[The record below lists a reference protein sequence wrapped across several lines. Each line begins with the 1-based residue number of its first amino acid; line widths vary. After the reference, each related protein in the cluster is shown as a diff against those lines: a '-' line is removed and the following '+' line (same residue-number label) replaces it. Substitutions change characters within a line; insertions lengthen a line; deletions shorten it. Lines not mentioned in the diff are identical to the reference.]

1 MKKKSKQ
8 KRKRAVR
15 NLTRR
20 ESTFLEHLRTGT
32 TLTDAARAANYS
44 TKWPGQAGAQA
55 YRSIQKKMPKLLDEL
70 GLTYEAWIKRLEDT
84 KNISKHINRWI
95 NTYFCGLSERYP

>member
-20 ESTFLEHLRTGT
+20 ESTFLEHLRAGT
-32 TLTDAARAANYS
+32 TLTDAALAANYS
-44 TKWPGQAGAQA
+44 AKWPGQAGAQA
-55 YRSIQKKMPKLLDEL
+55 YRNIQKKMPKLLDEL
-70 GLTYEAWIKRLEDT
+70 GLTYESMLKQLEDAE
-84 KNISKHINRWI
+84 NI
-95 NTYFCGLSERYP
+95 